1 MVKYIVA
8 LAVLFTAG
16 HSSFNPAAQTVLET
30 VQVEAYR
37 LSTPEALITGA
48 LHIVDSAYIHS
59 FAASDL
65 SNALNGILE

>member
-1 MVKYIVA
+1 MGKYLLA

-16 HSSFNPAAQTVLET
+16 HNSINLSAQTVLET

-48 LHIVDSAYIHS
+48 LHIVDSATIHS
-59 FAASDL
+59 L
-65 SNALNGILE
+65 LLPI